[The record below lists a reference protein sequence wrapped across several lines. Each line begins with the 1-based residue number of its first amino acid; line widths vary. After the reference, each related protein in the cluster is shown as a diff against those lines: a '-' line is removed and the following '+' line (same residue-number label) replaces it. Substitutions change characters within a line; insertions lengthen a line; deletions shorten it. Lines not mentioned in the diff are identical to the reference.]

1 MLPYFLIL
9 LAFLADR
16 LTKWWAVSFLAENGP
31 TEINSFLLVRET
43 YNRGIAF
50 GMFQGIGPAIGW
62 LTIAVIAGMVLYL
75 IRLPRQ
81 ERMMR
86 IGLALAIGGAL
97 GNLVDRISAGEV
109 LDFIQMPFRSGVF
122 NVADVMIQ
130 LGTGMVLL
138 ASLWSSIKARVRR
151 REWNRRHRF
160 NDYRL
165 AYSGVSRITGVAEI
179 MPAAP
184 RMLQLS

>member
-1 MLPYFLIL
+1 MIFLYLLIL
-9 LAFLADR
+9 FAFLADR

-31 TEINSFLLVRET
+31 TQINSYLFVRET

-50 GMFQGIGPAIGW
+50 GMFQGIGPIVGW
-62 LTIAVIAGMVLYL
+62 LSIAVVVGMFVYL
-75 IRLPRQ
+75 VQLPRH
-81 ERMMR
+81 ERFIR

-130 LGTGMVLL
+130 LGIGMVLL
-138 ASLWSSIKARVRR
+138 ASLWSGFK
-151 REWNRRHRF
+151 
-160 NDYRL
+160 
-165 AYSGVSRITGVAEI
+165 SRGEQKMETIPPT
-179 MPAAP
+179 
-184 RMLQLS
+184 

>member
-16 LTKWWAVSFLAENGP
+16 LTKWWAASFLAENGP
-31 TEINSFLLVRET
+31 TEINSFLFVRET

-50 GMFQGIGPAIGW
+50 GMFQGIGPIVGW
-62 LTIAVIAGMVLYL
+62 LTIVVIAGMVVYL
-75 IRLPRQ
+75 ALLPKQ
-81 ERMMR
+81 ERLMR

-109 LDFIQMPFRSGVF
+109 LDFIQLPFRTGIF

-130 LGTGMVLL
+130 LGIAMVLL
-138 ASLWSSIKARVRR
+138 ASVWSGFRARGEEEGEPLPPV
-151 REWNRRHRF
+151 
-160 NDYRL
+160 
-165 AYSGVSRITGVAEI
+165 
-179 MPAAP
+179 
-184 RMLQLS
+184 